1 MKMFHSWSPKVAF
14 KAISY
19 LFILMEQ
26 LICILYQ
33 KTFMKKKDFM
43 EGLCKNDLKIFL
55 IKLCR
60 ILHARRKDNFC
71 FYEDF
76 TNQTFTFIS
85 SKVVYVKKN
94 LEKNFDKIF
103 YRTFY

>member
-1 MKMFHSWSPKVAF
+1 M
-14 KAISY
+14 Y
-19 LFILMEQ
+19 LVPEDFYE
-26 LICILYQ
+26 
-33 KTFMKKKDFM
+33 KKDFM
-43 EGLCKNDLKIFL
+43 EELCKNNLKIFL

-60 ILHARRKDNFC
+60 ILHARIKDNFC

-85 SKVVYVKKN
+85 SKVVYVKKH